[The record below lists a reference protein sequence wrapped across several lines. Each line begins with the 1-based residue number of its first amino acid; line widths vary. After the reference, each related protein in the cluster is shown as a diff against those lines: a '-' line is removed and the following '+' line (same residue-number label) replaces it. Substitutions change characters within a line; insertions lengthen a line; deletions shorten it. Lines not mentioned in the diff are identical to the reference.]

1 MSELVDQTIAEL
13 RANHE
18 RLAAYAASLT
28 EDQLTGPSGA
38 SEWSVAEVFSH
49 LGSGAEISRSTLLD
63 SLGREGERPGNQEV
77 WDRWNAM
84 SPAEQAAGFVEHD
97 GVLVGLYES
106 LTPEQRTSTQVELGF
121 LPAPVALAVPLAMR
135 LSEQTLHGWD
145 ARVGVDADAA
155 LSDAAADL
163 LLRHHAQSMPFLLG
177 FVGKADKL
185 DEPVRLAVG
194 DHTLV
199 VDDNVSIEPGIDET
213 TATYAGPLEAA
224 VRLLAGRLAP
234 EHTPETA
241 EVTGNVSL
249 DDLRR
254 VFPGY

>member
-28 EDQLTGPSGA
+28 EDQLAGPSGA
-38 SEWSVAEVFSH
+38 SEWTVAEVFSH

-63 SLGREGERPGNQEV
+63 SLGHDGEQPGNQEV

-97 GVLVGLYES
+97 GVLVDLYES
-106 LTPEQRTSTQVELGF
+106 LTPEQRATTQVELGF
-121 LPAPVALAVPLAMR
+121 LPAPVSLAVPLAMR

-155 LSDAAADL
+155 LSDDAAHL
-163 LLRHHAQSMPFLLG
+163 LLRHHAESMPFLLG
-177 FVGKADKL
+177 YVGKADKL

-199 VDDNVSIEPGIDET
+199 VDDAVSIEPGTQGT